1 MWDTLSGS
9 PSDTTSNPSGEAL
22 SAMWSLM
29 LSDALDRLPQF
40 VRPDDDL
47 RGQIEAR
54 DLRIAHPRG
63 VHEGHPPGRVPDRHH
78 EAVLVLVV
86 SQGDRLAGLRQ
97 SQDLL
102 HLVHVDPELAFVR
115 FVGFKSTAVQGEI
128 DHRDVSRVDR
138 RDSQ

>member
-54 DLRIAHPRG
+54 DLRVAHPRG
-63 VHEGHPPGRVPDRHH
+63 VHEGHPPGRISDRHH

-86 SQGDRLAGLRQ
+86 SHGDRLPRLREP
-97 SQDLL
+97 QDLL
-102 HLVHVDPELAFVR
+102 HLVHVDSELAFVR
-115 FVGFKSTAVQGEI
+115 LVGLHRATAQRQVA
-128 DHRDVSRVDR
+128 
-138 RDSQ
+138 